1 MSQHLFTAS
10 YPFRLES
17 GRELPNL
24 VLAYNT
30 FGTLNA
36 DKSNVIWV
44 FHALTA
50 NANVPEWWS
59 GLFGSDR
66 ILDPEKYFIICVNMP
81 GSCYGS
87 IGPLD
92 TDPVNGAPYYHNF
105 PQLTIRDMVLAY
117 RLLKDELGIKRIYL
131 GIGGS
136 MGGQQLLEWAVEE
149 PAIFEH
155 IVPFATNARHSAW
168 GIAFNATQRMCIEAD
183 STWKDNDPAAGMEG
197 MKIARAVALL
207 SYRNYRT
214 YQEYQTEE
222 NNEKVSNFKSE
233 SYQRYQGEKLSRRF
247 NAFSY
252 YFLSRSMDTHNLGRN
267 RHTVIEALQ
276 RITAKTLVLS
286 LTTDLLFPQSEQEF
300 LAAHIQNACFHLID
314 SSYGHDGFLLENEQI
329 NDSIKRFLRMGHVNQ
344 IEKTLLN

>member
-1 MSQHLFTAS
+1 MSHQVFTTS

-17 GRELPNL
+17 GRELSEL

-30 FGTLNA
+30 FGTMNTH
-36 DKSNVIWV
+36 KSNVIWV

-66 ILDPEKYFIICVNMP
+66 ILDPGKYFIICVNMP

-87 IGPLD
+87 MGPLE
-92 TDPVNGAPYYHNF
+92 TDPVTGAPYYHNF
-105 PQLTIRDMVLAY
+105 PPFTIRDMVRAY
-117 RLLKDELGIKRIYL
+117 RLLKDTLGINRIYL

-149 PAIFEH
+149 PALFEH

-183 STWKDNDPAAGMEG
+183 STWKENHPTAGMEG

-214 YQEYQTEE
+214 YQAYQSDE
-222 NNEKVSNFKSE
+222 NNELVSDFKSE
-233 SYQRYQGEKLSRRF
+233 SYQRYQGEKLARRF

-267 RHTVIEALQ
+267 RNTVIDALQ
-276 RITAKTLVLS
+276 CIKAKTLVLS
-286 LTTDLLFPQSEQEF
+286 LTTDILFPQSEQEF
-300 LAAHIQNACFHLID
+300 LAAHIHHAGFQLID
-314 SSYGHDGFLLENEQI
+314 SSYGHDGFLMEHEQI
-329 NDSIKRFLRMGHVNQ
+329 NNSIRRFLRMEQVNQ
-344 IEKTLLN
+344 IEKKLLN